1 MKITMTTTR
10 RAAPDGVDIVVLA
23 EGETYDLPEAFARAQ
38 IARGRAVE
46 AKATGPA
53 PENRAAPPAPEDK
66 APAPRR
72 RRTRKEP

>member
-10 RAAPDGVDIVVLA
+10 RAAPDGVNVLMLE
-23 EGETYDLPEAFARAQ
+23 EGQTYELPDAFARSQ

-46 AKATGPA
+46 AKAAGPA
-53 PENRAAPPAPEDK
+53 PENRAAPPPPENR

-72 RRTRKEP
+72 RRTRKAE